1 MILCIQHSLICH
13 LWFWFPF
20 ESPRKL
26 WGLTGARSGPPGVTR
41 GAHWG
46 LEGFIGGH
54 QGGLMACND
63 PAWDRVISGP
73 VGLLFNAHWNVYD
86 KWCNAVSCIVTQTM
100 LQCFCEI
107 YPGTGTKVISHICVG
122 PMFMCHKRFL
132 MFCAQH
138 SGVLGRW
145 RVSYNVFVGP
155 MFNIYVSYNVYN
167 VLFTSEH
174 SGRWRVSYNVCV
186 GPGRVREHCRG

>member
-1 MILCIQHSLICH
+1 MILLCYMILCIQHSLICH
-13 LWFWFPF
+13 LWFQFPF

-73 VGLLFNAHWNVYD
+73 VSGPAIQCTLKCLWQMMQCCVLYCH
-86 KWCNAVSCIVTQTM
+86 KKTM

-122 PMFMCHKRFL
+122 PIFMCHKRFL
-132 MFCAQH
+132 MFCAQR
-138 SGVLGRW
+138 SGVLSR
-145 RVSYNVFVGP
+145 RCVS
-155 MFNIYVSYNVYN
+155 
-167 VLFTSEH
+167 
-174 SGRWRVSYNVCV
+174 
-186 GPGRVREHCRG
+186 